1 MGLFDAGSLPK
12 PNPPASL
19 AERYKRRAYGSIT
32 VTGNDQFTG
41 CAGGYTLSFDNS
53 GNGKYSQGGALNAR
67 GGGRYTPQPYL
78 TSITTKNQGGG
89 DITDIALW
97 EIEFQYTCWSVAQ
110 LDKLSDAFMIPGNLI
125 NVKFGWNTGQSV
137 NITGARIY
145 DFSWSY
151 NDDGSWSCTGKALG
165 ESSSAGAFR
174 IKPTNSP
181 EQSQSE
187 STNAKSYGPIKAL
200 QDKGDK
206 VLGLTRTED
215 GEIEGNVPSADGT
228 AKSKDGFAIV
238 NLQKAA
244 GAWDMLWSGGA
255 ADSLMISFCSMRK
268 LISFLNE
275 TSMENGYTIKCDAK
289 YNSDPYIMSADPS
302 SVLLCGA
309 QGIYG
314 SDNNFSALD
323 GSAGVVSDIYVSTA
337 LMLKIEDE
345 LLSKEKDRTGNPEYT
360 VSTLLSRIFA
370 EIESCTGG
378 AVNCAVIP
386 DPNKKEIVI
395 VNKHFDIKTGSSGT
409 AISILGESSPVKALS
424 MSSNFDPEMAA
435 IAFAGGSGRFPQ
447 KMASNIF
454 SGCTPKPPE
463 NPPPDP
469 KAAVQEKMDEI
480 GDGEFKQESV
490 SDFKTVMRT
499 YAMGNVTGVSI
510 RYNIDLNLTFDG
522 MAGVKFMQKFTISPL
537 PAGFQGNTYFSVGEI
552 EHKVDGAIWETSIV
566 GYMMVNV

>member
-12 PNPPASL
+12 PSPPASL
-19 AERYKRRAYGSIT
+19 QERYKRRAYGSIT
-32 VTGNDQFTG
+32 VTGNDQFSG
-41 CAGGYTLSFDNS
+41 CAGAYTLSFDNS

-78 TSITTKNQGGG
+78 TSITTKNQGSGG
-89 DITDIALW
+89 ITDLALW
-97 EIEFQYTCWSVAQ
+97 EIEFQYTCWSVDQ
-110 LDKLSDAFMIPGNLI
+110 LNKLSDAFMIPGNII
-125 NVKFGWNTGQSV
+125 NVKFGWNTGGSV

-181 EQSQSE
+181 AESQSE
-187 STNAKSYGPIKAL
+187 ASTAKSYGPIKVL

-206 VLGLTRTED
+206 VLGLTRTEE
-215 GEIEGNVPSADGT
+215 GEIEGNVPGTDGT
-228 AKSKDGFAIV
+228 AKSKNGYAIV

-255 ADSLMISFCSMRK
+255 ADSLMISFVAIRN
-268 LISFLNE
+268 LISHLNS
-275 TSMENGYTIKCDAK
+275 TSMENGYTIKCDGS
-289 YNSDPYIMSADPS
+289 YDSDPYVQSADPS
-302 SVLLCGA
+302 SVLLCGSQA
-309 QGIYG
+309 NYG

-323 GSAGVVSDIYVSTA
+323 GSAGVIKDIYVSTA
-337 LMLKIEDE
+337 MLLKIEDE
-345 LLSKEKDRTGNPEYT
+345 LLSKEKDKTGNPEYT
-360 VSTLLSRIFA
+360 VNTFLSRVFA

-386 DPNKKEIVI
+386 DPTNKQIVI
-395 VNKHFDIKTGSSGT
+395 VNQHFDIKSSGGGT
-409 AISILGESSPVKALS
+409 SISILGESSPVKSIS

-435 IAFAGGSGRFPQ
+435 IAFAGGSGRFPT

-454 SGCTPKPPE
+454 SGCTPKPPD

-469 KAAVQEKMDEI
+469 KTAVVEKMNEV

-490 SDFKTVMRT
+490 SDYKNVMRT
-499 YAMGNVTGVSI
+499 YAMGRVTGVSI
-510 RYNIDLNLTFDG
+510 RYNIDLNITFDG
-522 MAGVKFMQKFTISPL
+522 LAGVKFMQKFTISPL
-537 PAGFQGNTYFSVGEI
+537 PAGFQGNTYFAVGEI
-552 EHKVDGAIWETSIV
+552 EHKCDGATWETGV
-566 GYMMVNV
+566 TGYMMVNV